1 MSTILQAYRVI
12 ENGAT
17 WWQKMKLVRK
27 PGPRGHLLNNHYTE
41 QSYNTLAPLY
51 YTDTH
56 SGVH

>member
-17 WWQKMKLVRK
+17 WWQKMKLGRK

-41 QSYNTLAPLY
+41 QSYNTLAIILY
-51 YTDTH
+51 
-56 SGVH
+56 